1 MKNQTISLDKDR
13 FPLRYLLYF
22 VLIALV
28 IISAGYILYLQRKN
42 IIEQEFSRHIVA
54 IKEIKLQQIESE
66 QLQRKKIIESF
77 LSIPSVNHELN
88 RFLLSKPNYQ
98 SLERISVLTNDIII
112 KLGFSSVNIFNTKAD
127 LLFTTDS
134 LYNIKQNFLKHELAG
149 IFALEFSSVSNMY
162 ISDNKNLIQAVIA
175 PIMNAGEVKGFL
187 WTEYSFFEYLYPII
201 GYTKQ
206 EPGDIEFILI
216 KTDGDLAFVLKDDSE
231 FDSTSIRAI
240 PISKED
246 RESLKSIINDPRH
259 VKDIFFRGQKI
270 YASVKQIFSSDWNLI
285 TKINE
290 EQIFRS
296 VRTDALVIIT
306 IAMLLIILSASIT
319 YAIWKRSRLDF
330 IARTLKIKRE
340 RDQLT
345 ERYTSLTRYAN
356 DIILTMDLDGN
367 LLEVNQRAID
377 IYGYIQ
383 DELLKMNFYDLSFNK
398 SLDELSFL
406 NSKGSEDGILFET
419 VHKKKNGLPVP
430 VEISAKYIKHDDTEI
445 ILAIVRD
452 NTERKKLQTEL
463 IAAKERAEEN
473 DKLKTIFL
481 ANMSHELNTP
491 MSGILG
497 FSEILKQELDK
508 KDHKEMAGLIHKS
521 SKRLSDTLTSILDLS
536 RLESNNVLLDLSTA
550 ELNSFIEEI
559 VFLHRHL
566 ASDKGLIVN
575 SEKKK
580 EKILIRTDLNIL
592 QKILNNILSN
602 AIKFTENG
610 EVVVI
615 TDSTEVEAKIV
626 IKDTGIG
633 ISQPNLEK
641 IFEPFRQASE
651 GSTRLYEG
659 SGIGL
664 TITKRFVEM
673 LGGNISIESKIEYG
687 TIVTLSFPL
696 KK

>member
-1 MKNQTISLDKDR
+1 MKNPDVSINKDK
-13 FPLRYLLYF
+13 FPLRYFFYF
-22 VLIALV
+22 ALIAIV
-28 IISAGYILYLQRKN
+28 IISIGYTFYLQRKDA
-42 IIEQEFSRHIVA
+42 IEQEFFRHIVA

-77 LSIPSVNHELN
+77 LSIPSVNQELN
-88 RFLLSKPNYQ
+88 RFIISKPNFQ
-98 SLERISVLTNDIII
+98 SSERISLLTNDIII
-112 KLGFSSVNIFNTKAD
+112 NLGFSSVNIFNTKAD

-149 IFALEFSSVSNMY
+149 IFAREFSSVSNMY
-162 ISDNKNLIQAVIA
+162 ISDNKNLIQAVIV
-175 PIMNAGEVKGFL
+175 PIRKAGDVKGFL
-187 WTEYSFFEYLYPII
+187 WAEYSFFEYLSPII

-206 EPGDIEFILI
+206 EPGDIEFVLI
-216 KTDGDLAFVLKDDSE
+216 KSEGDLAFVLKDVSE

-240 PISKED
+240 PISKAD
-246 RESLKSIINDPRH
+246 RESLRSIINDPKL
-259 VKDIFFRGQKI
+259 VKDLSFRGHRI
-270 YASVKQIFSSDWNLI
+270 YASVKQIFGSDWNLI

-290 EQIFRS
+290 EQVLRS
-296 VRTDALVIIT
+296 VQTDALIIMT

-330 IARTLKIKRE
+330 IARTFKIKRE

-356 DIILTMDLDGN
+356 DIILTMDIDGN
-367 LLEVNQRAID
+367 LLEANQRAID
-377 IYGYIQ
+377 IYGYGQ
-383 DELLKMNFYDLSFNK
+383 DELLNMNFYDLSYNK
-398 SLDELSFL
+398 SLDEISFL
-406 NSKGSEDGILFET
+406 NRKNSEDGILFET
-419 VHKKKNGLPVP
+419 VHKRKNGLPVP
-430 VEISAKYIKHDDTEI
+430 VEISARHVKQDDTEI
-445 ILAIVRD
+445 LLAIVRD
-452 NTERKKLQTEL
+452 NTERKKLQTDL

-473 DKLKTIFL
+473 DKLKTIIL

-497 FSEILKQELDK
+497 FSEILQHELDK
-508 KDHKEMAGLIHKS
+508 KDHKEMAGLIYKS
-521 SKRLSDTLTSILDLS
+521 SKRLNDTLTSILDLS
-536 RLESNNVLLDLSTA
+536 KLESNKVRLDLSTA

-559 VFLHRHL
+559 IFLHRNL

-615 TDSTEVEAKIV
+615 SDSTEIEAKIV

-651 GSTRLYEG
+651 GAKRLYEG

-673 LGGNISIESKIEYG
+673 LGGNISIESKIGHG

>member
-1 MKNQTISLDKDR
+1 MKNPDVSINKDK
-13 FPLRYLLYF
+13 FPLRYFFYF
-22 VLIALV
+22 ALIAIV
-28 IISAGYILYLQRKN
+28 IISIGYIFYLQRKDA
-42 IIEQEFSRHIVA
+42 IEQEFFRHIVA

-77 LSIPSVNHELN
+77 LSIPSVNQELN
-88 RFLLSKPNYQ
+88 RFIISKPNFQ
-98 SLERISVLTNDIII
+98 SSERISLLTNDIII
-112 KLGFSSVNIFNTKAD
+112 NLGFSSVNIFNTKAD

-149 IFALEFSSVSNMY
+149 IFAREFSSVSNMY
-162 ISDNKNLIQAVIA
+162 ISDNKNLIQAVIV
-175 PIMNAGEVKGFL
+175 PIRKAGDVKGFL
-187 WTEYSFFEYLYPII
+187 WAEYSFFEYLSPII

-206 EPGDIEFILI
+206 EPGDIEFVLI
-216 KTDGDLAFVLKDDSE
+216 KSEGDLAFVLKDVSE

-240 PISKED
+240 PISKAD
-246 RESLKSIINDPRH
+246 RESLRSIINDPKL
-259 VKDIFFRGQKI
+259 VKDISFRGQKI
-270 YASVKQIFSSDWNLI
+270 YASVKQIFGSDWNLI

-290 EQIFRS
+290 EQVLQS
-296 VRTDALVIIT
+296 VQTDALIIMT
-306 IAMLLIILSASIT
+306 IALLLIILSASIT

-330 IARTLKIKRE
+330 IARTFKIKRE

-356 DIILTMDLDGN
+356 DIILTMDIDGN
-367 LLEVNQRAID
+367 LLEANQRAID
-377 IYGYIQ
+377 IYGYGQ
-383 DELLKMNFYDLSFNK
+383 DELLNMNFYDLSYNK
-398 SLDELSFL
+398 SLDEISFL
-406 NSKGSEDGILFET
+406 NRKNSEDGILFET
-419 VHKKKNGLPVP
+419 VHKRKNGLPVP
-430 VEISAKYIKHDDTEI
+430 VEISARHVKQDDTEI
-445 ILAIVRD
+445 LLAIVRD
-452 NTERKKLQTEL
+452 NTERKKLQTDL

-473 DKLKTIFL
+473 DKLKTIIL

-497 FSEILKQELDK
+497 FSEILQHELDK
-508 KDHKEMAGLIHKS
+508 KDHKEMAGLIYRS
-521 SKRLSDTLTSILDLS
+521 SKRLNDTLTSILDLS
-536 RLESNNVLLDLSTA
+536 KLESNKVRLDLSTA

-559 VFLHRHL
+559 VFLHRNL
-566 ASDKGLIVN
+566 ASDKGIIVN

-651 GSTRLYEG
+651 GATRLYEG

-673 LGGNISIESKIEYG
+673 LGGNISIESKIGHG

>member
-22 VLIALV
+22 VIIALV

-406 NSKGSEDGILFET
+406 NSKGSEVGILFET

-673 LGGNISIESKIEYG
+673 LGGNISIESKIGYG